1 MSLYGKA
8 LFQEFPWLHVGF
20 MVFCMFYFPFHL
32 CLLIGKEPT
41 LKTILNK
48 IGDEIIVVNEL
59 LTKLELEVQY
69 QEQTNISLKVMVFLV
84 MKQNKKGS

>member
-1 MSLYGKA
+1 MASDLEQLCSHINEKIGNIKKTLSLRN
-8 LFQEFPWLHVGF
+8 
-20 MVFCMFYFPFHL
+20 C
-32 CLLIGKEPT
+32 GKEPT

-59 LTKLELEVQY
+59 LNKLELEIQY

>member
-1 MSLYGKA
+1 MRN
-8 LFQEFPWLHVGF
+8 
-20 MVFCMFYFPFHL
+20 C
-32 CLLIGKEPT
+32 GKEPT

-59 LTKLELEVQY
+59 LNKLELEIQY